1 MRLYLIICAG
11 LLTGCGDAP
20 RVVYAP
26 PSVPADLRQP
36 VAASCLPPV
45 TERDVAACL
54 FRKADGLDLANARI
68 VAIDDILTQAEGAR

>member
-1 MRLYLIICAG
+1 MRLHLIICAV
-11 LLTGCGDAP
+11 LLTACADAP

-36 VAASCLPPV
+36 VSAPCLPPV
-45 TERDVAACL
+45 TEREVAACL

-68 VAIDDILTQAEGAR
+68 VAIDEILTAAEGAR